1 MKLGIVVD
9 STTYL
14 SEKEFKQYNIR
25 QVSLNI
31 MHNDEVVKELDVNP
45 DYVYERMG
53 KGHKLTTTQ
62 PAPGEFLDIF
72 EDMIEKGYET
82 IFVVTL
88 AIPLSGTHQSANLAK
103 NMLDDPEKIHIFESK
118 MAAFG
123 NEMLT
128 LEIAEMIDKG
138 VSKEDIIKRIN
149 TLNQSSELIFTLENL
164 YHIARS
170 GRLSK
175 AKALLGT
182 VLHVKPLI
190 KMVEGKLDM
199 FSAERT
205 HKKVIKSI
213 VSKMKETTEHASL
226 VTVRILSH
234 SSLVQ
239 AKLLE
244 EEIRKAFTHLK
255 LSFNEYLGPVFSLHL
270 GTSGYGV
277 SWCSE

>member
-14 SEKEFKQYNIR
+14 SKKEFEQYNIR
-25 QVSLNI
+25 QASLNI
-31 MHNDEVVKELDVNP
+31 MHNDEVVKELDVSPN
-45 DYVYERMG
+45 YVFERMG

-62 PAPGEFLDIF
+62 PSPGEFLNIF
-72 EDMIEKGYET
+72 EEMIDKGYDT
-82 IFVVTL
+82 IFVLTL

-103 NMLDDPEKIHIFESK
+103 NMLDYPEKIHIFESK

-123 NEMLT
+123 NEMLS
-128 LEIAEMIDKG
+128 LEIAKMIEKG
-138 VSKEDIIKRIN
+138 ESKEDIIKRVN

-164 YHIARS
+164 HHIARS

-190 KMVEGKLDM
+190 RMVEGKLDM
-199 FSAERT
+199 FSTERT

-213 VSKMKETTEHASL
+213 VSKMKETTENASL

-244 EEIRKAFTHLK
+244 EEIRKAFIHLK